1 MTDGTGEELSSNLVF
16 YEQLRMP
23 LQAMTWAI
31 YPGMVLLVL
40 IFLMMRAPCSRE
52 TIETWCIVAGL
63 TWLGGAWHAQSRLK
77 LTLDMVSARQLLIE
91 LRLLYAFEG
100 AVWGALSWVT
110 MGSCSFMESAL
121 AIAINAAVAASRMM
135 LLSSVTSVFLIYIA
149 VGGAVWIVGT
159 SNFSGLPDYI
169 LGAVGLLY
177 VLTLIFQARV
187 HARSLTTSIELRFE
201 NQTLLKKLNQQ
212 MQIAEAAREKA
223 EGANRAKSQFLAAAS
238 HDLRQPA
245 QAQGLFLEVLSRTA
259 LDERQRVLLENVSA
273 ATRASVE
280 MLNTLLDFSRIEA
293 GVIELRLQAFKV
305 QTILNK
311 IEGEFGPQA
320 DARNLVYRS
329 IETNLVAYSDPLLVE
344 LILRNL
350 ISNAIR
356 YTEHGG
362 LLVACRR
369 RDSKVSLEVW
379 DTGVGIAPEHQED
392 VFREFMQLGNTE
404 RDRHKG
410 LGLGLAIVDGLAQQL
425 GSRVSLS
432 SRPGRGSVFRLALP
446 RGSQIVTSHQTLRD
460 TPAYGCKA
468 RVLVIDD
475 DEAVRSGMQYL
486 LTDWGCRCDLAESIE
501 EAIEAARRQ
510 APSLIISD
518 YRLRGQQ
525 TGVDAIAALRT
536 LLGADLP
543 ALLITGDTAPDRLS
557 EAHASGIPLLHK
569 PVRPDELRRR
579 IRDLLAADEFQQHA
593 PAQAG

>member
-1 MTDGTGEELSSNLVF
+1 MTEGARGELSSNLVF

-23 LQAMTWAI
+23 LQAMTWVI
-31 YPGMVLLVL
+31 YPGTVLLVL
-40 IFLMMRAPCSRE
+40 IFLLMRAPCNQVAVE
-52 TIETWCIVAGL
+52 IWCVVAGL
-63 TWLGGAWHAQSRLK
+63 TWLGGALHARSRLK
-77 LTLDMVSARQLLIE
+77 LALDMAMARRLLTE

-135 LLSSVTSVFLIYIA
+135 LLSSVSSVFLIYIL
-149 VGGAVWIVGT
+149 VGGMVWIVGS
-159 SNFSGLPDYI
+159 SNFSGLPSYI
-169 LGAVGLLY
+169 LGAIGFLY
-177 VLTLIFQARV
+177 VVTLIFQARV
-187 HARSLTTSIELRFE
+187 HARSLTTSIKLRFE
-201 NQTLLKKLNQQ
+201 NEELLEKLNQQ

-223 EGANRAKSQFLAAAS
+223 EAANRAKSQFLAAAS

-259 LDERQRVLLENVSA
+259 LDARQKSLLENVSA
-273 ATRASVE
+273 ATRASID

-293 GVIELRLQAFKV
+293 GVIEPRMQAFKV
-305 QTILNK
+305 QTILNR
-311 IEGEFGPQA
+311 IESEFGPQA

-329 IETNLVAYSDPLLVE
+329 IETSLVAYSDPLLVE

-362 LLVACRR
+362 LLVVCRQR
-369 RDSKVSLEVW
+369 GGEVSLEVW
-379 DTGVGIAPEHQED
+379 DTGVGIAPEHQQE
-392 VFREFMQLGNTE
+392 VFREFLQLGNPE

-410 LGLGLAIVDGLAQQL
+410 LGLGLAIVDGLARQL
-425 GSRVSLS
+425 GSPISLL
-432 SRPGRGSVFRLALP
+432 SRPGRGSVFRLRLP
-446 RGSQIVTSHQTLRD
+446 MGVVASPSPPVLKEEHG
-460 TPAYGCKA
+460 YGCEA

-475 DEAVRSGMQYL
+475 DEAVRIGMDQL

-501 EAIEAARRQ
+501 EALDVARRQ
-510 APSLIISD
+510 PPSLVISD
-518 YRLRGQQ
+518 YRLRGQR
-525 TGVDAIAALRT
+525 TGVDAIAALRD

-543 ALLITGDTAPDRLS
+543 GMLITGDTAPDRLS

-569 PVRPDELRRR
+569 PVQPAELRRR
-579 IRDLLAADEFQQHA
+579 LVALLAHQEAA
-593 PAQAG
+593 VS